1 VLRTHLA
8 LCTLTA
14 ALCAADL
21 PLVGKLILLEVMCLR
36 QMVNAVLF
44 ISYGG
49 HLRFSTV
56 WVWYNCVLLIFS
68 LLDNQWSCA
77 MSGSCNC
84 YKECLVF

>member
-1 VLRTHLA
+1 
-8 LCTLTA
+8 
-14 ALCAADL
+14 
-21 PLVGKLILLEVMCLR
+21 
-36 QMVNAVLF
+36 MVNAVLL

-84 YKECLVF
+84 YKECLVLLIYTLWKEQPMGIDSL